1 METHATKVHQ
11 ATRGGIRSLFRPSA
25 LSIRLRL
32 IACFILIVF
41 FIIAADAVA
50 VWQYWQIE
58 ALAQRV
64 SKTDQISDAVVR
76 VHIDVDTFRDS
87 SFHCGGGLFDAIPSG
102 ISIFLSRSGGRK
114 IGKVF
119 NR

>member
-1 METHATKVHQ
+1 METHATKVRQ
-11 ATRGGIRSLFRPSA
+11 ATRGGIRILFRPSA

-64 SKTDQISDAVVR
+64 STTASD
-76 VHIDVDTFRDS
+76 I
-87 SFHCGGGLFDAIPSG
+87 
-102 ISIFLSRSGGRK
+102 
-114 IGKVF
+114 
-119 NR
+119 